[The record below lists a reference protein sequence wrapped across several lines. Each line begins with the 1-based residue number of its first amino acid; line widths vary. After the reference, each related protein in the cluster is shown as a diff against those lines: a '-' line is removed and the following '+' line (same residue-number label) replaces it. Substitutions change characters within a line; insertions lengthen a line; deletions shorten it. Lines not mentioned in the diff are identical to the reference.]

1 MNWNARKNVKK
12 IFPVKEIFFYLK
24 DFRLLMIFYYNK
36 YKQYLLKYII
46 MNNEEK
52 IKLEKSYLKIDKKI
66 DDIIKK
72 TWKYLKNCGN
82 FDENCVEN
90 EIKKAYIFAKNAHEG
105 QMRLS
110 GDPYIIHPVEATEI
124 LLSLHPDI
132 YTIQACLLHDV
143 VEDTEIELDEIE
155 EVFWKDVAFL
165 CAWMEKLSWV
175 RYKWIERDV
184 GSLRKMFIAMAEDL
198 RVVFIKLSDRIHNM
212 KTLKFHPK
220 REKQIKIATETLN
233 IYAPIADR
241 LGLFWF
247 KNILEEECFKILHK
261 KEYSV
266 LKKELRE
273 LKKGS
278 KLFLQEAEEEIKTLL
293 DWENIKKYKI
303 DYRVKSI
310 YSIYK
315 KMKKKWLEEASWLY
329 DLFWIRVIVNNVEEC
344 YRTLWVLHNKWAPLP
359 NRFKDYIALP
369 KPNWYKAL
377 HTTVIWLLKKN
388 KKQPAEIQI
397 KTFEMMEY
405 AEIWVAA
412 HFEYKEKWSKIA
424 KDINWVKDL
433 KEITQNLENN
443 DFVSSLK
450 IDVFSHRIFVFT
462 PNWDSINLPSWST
475 AIDFAYDLH
484 SDLGDHISIAKVNWK
499 IYPLDREL
507 HNWDRVEIIVDKNRK
522 PNPFWLSFVKTNK
535 AKNRIK
541 NFLKKEDKE
550 AHRERWKEIMNKL
563 LEKSGLWTFDK
574 DLSILKIV
582 DWTAHK
588 IEDRLWLL
596 EQIWNFSIT
605 PSSLMRKILKTQ
617 NSSSIQGKKKVE
629 KPSERNIIKEKRI
642 IVWWDKNLEYK
653 IATCCKRKKLNKI
666 VAHINS
672 SSVIS
677 VHSRNCK
684 ILENVNKD
692 RLLPAYIEWEKQD
705 LMLVKIRLEFIDK
718 IWILH
723 SITQVLFNMSINIS
737 EIIQKTSAKWNKEII
752 LTVEIKDYD
761 YLIIDRLV
769 DRLSLK
775 LWNSLLEKQVLEIKG

>member
-1 MNWNARKNVKK
+1 M
-12 IFPVKEIFFYLK
+12 
-24 DFRLLMIFYYNK
+24 
-36 YKQYLLKYII
+36 
-46 MNNEEK
+46 EEK
-52 IKLEKSYLKIDKKI
+52 KNINYSKIDKKVEK
-66 DDIIKK
+66 IIKD
-72 TWKYLKNCGN
+72 TSKYLKI
-82 FDENCVEN
+82 FDKDFIEE
-90 EIKKAYIFAKNAHEG
+90 EIKKAYIFAKNAHHW

-110 GDPYIIHPVEATEI
+110 WDPYITHPVEATEI

-143 VEDTEIELDEIE
+143 VEDTEVELVEVE

-165 CAWMEKLSWV
+165 CAGMEKLSWV

-198 RVVFIKLSDRIHNM
+198 RVVFIKLSDRIHNI

-220 REKQIKIATETLN
+220 REKQEKIANETLN

-247 KNILEEECFKILHK
+247 KNLLEEECFKILHK
-261 KEYSV
+261 KEYSI
-266 LKKELRE
+266 LKRE
-273 LKKGS
+273 LNELKQGS
-278 KLFLQEAEEEIKTLL
+278 KVFLKEAESEIKSLL
-293 DWENIKKYKI
+293 DWENIKNYKI

-315 KMKKKWLEEASWLY
+315 KMKKKWLENASSLY
-329 DLFWIRVIVNNVEEC
+329 DLFWIRVIVDNIEEC

-369 KPNWYKAL
+369 KPNWYKSL

-388 KKQPAEIQI
+388 QKQPAEIQI
-397 KTFEMMEY
+397 KTFDMMEY

-412 HFEYKEKWSKIA
+412 HFEYKEKWSKIS

-433 KEITQNLENN
+433 KEITKNLGNN

-462 PNWDSINLPSWST
+462 PKWESINLPAGST
-475 AIDFAYDLH
+475 PIDFAYDLH
-484 SDLGDHISIAKVNWK
+484 SDLGNHISIAKVNWK

-507 HNWDRVEIIVDKNRK
+507 HNWDRVEIIIDKNRT

-535 AKNRIK
+535 AKNRIR

-550 AHRERWKEIMNKL
+550 EHRERWKNIMNRL
-563 LEKSGLWTFDK
+563 LEKSWLWTFDK
-574 DLSILKIV
+574 DLSILKII
-582 DWTAHK
+582 DGASYK
-588 IEDRLWLL
+588 MEDRLWLL

-617 NSSSIQGKKKVE
+617 NAISVQDKKIIIDPKWKKITEIVE
-629 KPSERNIIKEKRI
+629 KEKRI
-642 IVWWDKNLEYK
+642 IVWWDKNLKYK
-653 IATCCKRKKLNKI
+653 IAFCCKKKKLNKI

-677 VHSRNCK
+677 VHDIDCK

-692 RLLPAYIEWEKQD
+692 RLLPAYIEWERED
-705 LMLVKIRLEFIDK
+705 LILAKIRLEFIDK
-718 IWILH
+718 IWILN
-723 SITQVLFNMSINIS
+723 SITQILLNMNINIS
-737 EIIQKTSAKWNKEII
+737 EITQKTSVKWNKEII
-752 LTVEIKDYD
+752 LLVEIKDYD

-769 DRLSLK
+769 DRISLK
-775 LWNSLLEKQVLEIKG
+775 LGNNLLEKSVLEIKG